1 MGNLGPTAVYPLNE
15 QTAGAEN
22 NILAVMPMGGSP
34 LLLRSE
40 MFTPGFSQVEMVWA
54 RPPSDAGD
62 KGIWEDE
69 GVGHAM
75 FDPAANDGDG
85 NGDGCVGAGSA
96 LGGGVRYAECFFGC

>member
-1 MGNLGPTAVYPLNE
+1 MGNLGPTVVYPLSE
-15 QTAGAEN
+15 QTAGPEN

-54 RPPSDAGD
+54 RPPRDAGD
-62 KGIWEDE
+62 QGIWEDE

-85 NGDGCVGAGSA
+85 CIGAGSA
-96 LGGGVRYAECFFGC
+96 LGGGVRYAECFFEC